1 MTTEVRDLKKQAR
14 LGLRMTSRQKAE
26 LEAAARVKSK
36 SVSSF
41 IVEAA
46 EAEAQRVL
54 SERTIFIVD
63 PDQWSLFNEALDRP
77 AMNKPRLRALLTG
90 RSVFDEE

>member
-1 MTTEVRDLKKQAR
+1 MATEAHGLKKQAR
-14 LGLRMTSRQKAE
+14 LGLRMTPRQKADF
-26 LEAAARVKSK
+26 EAAAQVKSK
-36 SVSSF
+36 PVSSF

-63 PDQWSLFNEALDRP
+63 PARWRLFQEALDRP
-77 AMNKPRLRALLTG
+77 AMDKPRLRALLTG
-90 RSVFDEE
+90 PSVFDEE